1 MNASVRCLEETGNA
15 LREAMV
21 QQDWTSIS
29 VLDSQCRLILEAA
42 MSEPRENESAI
53 RQHLQELTI
62 IYRELVNACQVEQKR
77 ATGELI
83 QLNQNHRSANIY
95 KLFG

>member
-1 MNASVRCLEETGNA
+1 MNAVRRLEETGNA

-29 VLDSQCRLILEAA
+29 VLDSQCRQVVEAA

-53 RQHLQELTI
+53 RQHLQELTL
-62 IYRELVNACQVEQKR
+62 IYRELVSACQAGQKR
-77 ATGELI
+77 VTGELI
-83 QLNQNHRSANIY
+83 QINKSQRGANIY

>member
-1 MNASVRCLEETGNA
+1 MNASVKRLEETGHA
-15 LREAMV
+15 LREAMM

-29 VLDSQCRLILEAA
+29 VLDSQCRQVVDTV

-53 RQHLQELTI
+53 RQHLQELTL
-62 IYRELVNACQVEQKR
+62 IYRELLRACQLEQKR
-77 ATGELI
+77 VTGELI
-83 QLNQNHRSANIY
+83 QLNQNQHSANVY